1 MDMIKLRNFLRNN
14 YLMQRQSDLLNMEV
28 KVSKEKN
35 MTAFGAA
42 LIAAL
47 GANQIQYSDL
57 KNFRVDYETF
67 IPRISSDQREAEW
80 DSWYKNIKITE
91 DIYNN

>member
-1 MDMIKLRNFLRNN
+1 
-14 YLMQRQSDLLNMEV
+14 
-28 KVSKEKN
+28 
-35 MTAFGAA
+35 
-42 LIAAL
+42 
-47 GANQIQYSDL
+47 
-57 KNFRVDYETF
+57 VDYETF